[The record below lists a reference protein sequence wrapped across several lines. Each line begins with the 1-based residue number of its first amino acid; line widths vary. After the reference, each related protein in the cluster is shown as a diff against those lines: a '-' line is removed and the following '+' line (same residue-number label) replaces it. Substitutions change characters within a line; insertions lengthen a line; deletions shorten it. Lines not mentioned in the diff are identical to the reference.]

1 MEKTYHTCRRTIVR
15 EINKTEVLYNID
27 TMINTLE
34 YDSMRSPG
42 KTKINAGLLV
52 NLYTL
57 KDIYTKELKNSKPT
71 PIKKEVANG

>member
-1 MEKTYHTCRRTIVR
+1 MRD
-15 EINKTEVLYNID
+15 INKTEVLYNIE

-42 KTKINAGLLV
+42 KTKVNAGLLV
-52 NLYTL
+52 DLYTL
-57 KDIYTKELKNSKPT
+57 KDIYVKEQKNSKPT

>member
-1 MEKTYHTCRRTIVR
+1 VR
-15 EINKTEVLYNID
+15 DINKTELLYNIE

-57 KDIYTKELKNSKPT
+57 KDIYIKELKNSKAAP
-71 PIKKEVANG
+71 KKEVANG

>member
-1 MEKTYHTCRRTIVR
+1 MR
-15 EINKTEVLYNID
+15 EINKSEVLYNID

-42 KTKINAGLLV
+42 KTKVNAGLLV

-57 KDIYTKELKNSKPT
+57 KDIYIKELKNSKAAP
-71 PIKKEVANG
+71 KKEVANG

>member
-1 MEKTYHTCRRTIVR
+1 VR
-15 EINKTEVLYNID
+15 EVNKTEVLFNVE

-42 KTKINAGLLV
+42 KTKVNAGLLV

>member
-1 MEKTYHTCRRTIVR
+1 VR
-15 EINKTEVLYNID
+15 DINKTELLYNIE

-42 KTKINAGLLV
+42 KTKVNAGLLV

-57 KDIYTKELKNSKPT
+57 KDIYIKELKNSKAAP
-71 PIKKEVANG
+71 KKEVANG

>member
-1 MEKTYHTCRRTIVR
+1 MR
-15 EINKTEVLYNID
+15 EINKSEVLYNID

-42 KTKINAGLLV
+42 KTKVNAGLLV

-57 KDIYTKELKNSKPT
+57 KDIYIKELKNSKAAP
-71 PIKKEVANG
+71 KKEGANG

>member
-1 MEKTYHTCRRTIVR
+1 M
-15 EINKTEVLYNID
+15 YNIE

-42 KTKINAGLLV
+42 KTKLNAGLLV
-52 NLYTL
+52 DLYTL
-57 KDIYTKELKNSKPT
+57 KDIYVKEQKNSKPT

>member
-1 MEKTYHTCRRTIVR
+1 MR
-15 EINKTEVLYNID
+15 EINKSEVLYNIE

-42 KTKINAGLLV
+42 KTKMNAGLLV
-52 NLYTL
+52 SLYTL
-57 KDIYTKELKNSKPT
+57 KDIYKEQQKNSKPT

>member
-1 MEKTYHTCRRTIVR
+1 MR
-15 EINKTEVLYNID
+15 EINKSEVLYNID

-42 KTKINAGLLV
+42 KTKVNAVLLV

-57 KDIYTKELKNSKPT
+57 KDIYIKELKNSKAAP
-71 PIKKEVANG
+71 KKEVANG

>member
-1 MEKTYHTCRRTIVR
+1 MRD
-15 EINKTEVLYNID
+15 INKTELLYNIE

-42 KTKINAGLLV
+42 KTKVNAGLLV
-52 NLYTL
+52 SLYTL
-57 KDIYTKELKNSKPT
+57 KDIYEKEQKNSKPT

>member
-1 MEKTYHTCRRTIVR
+1 MERTYHICRRTIVR
-15 EINKTEVLYNID
+15 EVNKTEVLFNIE

-57 KDIYTKELKNSKPT
+57 KDIYIKELKNSKPT
-71 PIKKEVANG
+71 PVKKEVANG

>member
-1 MEKTYHTCRRTIVR
+1 MR
-15 EINKTEVLYNID
+15 EINKSEVLYNIE

-42 KTKINAGLLV
+42 KTKLNAGLLV
-52 NLYTL
+52 DLYTL
-57 KDIYTKELKNSKPT
+57 KDIYVKEQKNSKPT

>member
-1 MEKTYHTCRRTIVR
+1 MR
-15 EINKTEVLYNID
+15 EINRTELLYNID

-42 KTKINAGLLV
+42 KTKVNAGLLV

-57 KDIYTKELKNSKPT
+57 KDIYIKELKNSKAAP
-71 PIKKEVANG
+71 KKEVANG

>member
-1 MEKTYHTCRRTIVR
+1 MVR
-15 EINKTEVLYNID
+15 EINKSEVLYNID

-42 KTKINAGLLV
+42 KTKVNAGLLV

-57 KDIYTKELKNSKPT
+57 KDIYIKELKNSKAAP
-71 PIKKEVANG
+71 KKEVANG

>member
-1 MEKTYHTCRRTIVR
+1 MERTYHICRRTIVR
-15 EINKTEVLYNID
+15 EVNKTEVLFNVE

-57 KDIYTKELKNSKPT
+57 KDIYIKELKNSKAAP
-71 PIKKEVANG
+71 KKEVANG